1 MILNKYCI
9 LIDDD
14 EDDQLIFESVI
25 NKHYTDFDLLCY
37 DSAQE
42 GIKSISNIEK
52 SNLSAIFL
60 DLNMPRVNGIECL
73 KTLRKD
79 PKLNRTPIVIY
90 STSNNPQDVNEAL
103 LNKADA
109 FITKPSKI
117 TDLVE
122 EIKPY
127 LK

>member
-1 MILNKYCI
+1 MNKYCI

-25 NKHYTDFDLLCY
+25 NKHYTDFDLLCC

-79 PKLNRTPIVIY
+79 PRLNRTPIVIY

>member
-1 MILNKYCI
+1 MKKNCI

-14 EDDQLIFESVI
+14 EDDQLIFRSVI
-25 NKHYTDFDLLCY
+25 NKHFKNIELFCFN
-37 DSAQE
+37 SAQE
-42 GIKSISNIEK
+42 GMKSVSDFDKN
-52 SNLSAIFL
+52 NLRAIFL

-79 PKLNRTPIVIY
+79 SRLNRTPIVIY